1 MKFNKYKIKN
11 ALMVAAPTILS
22 SFATTTAY
30 AEGETSG
37 ISSSLQSIAGTIL
50 TQARNI
56 ILPILAVMIVYYGVK
71 IVISPDPKTV
81 AEAKKGALICFIGA
95 IIVYAA
101 PIIYSTIADAVK
113 GTGQN
118 TTFTFSASQILAD
131 KYKVL

>member
-11 ALMVAAPTILS
+11 ALMVAASTILS

-37 ISSSLQSIAGTIL
+37 ISKSLETIAGNIL

-101 PIIYSTIADAVK
+101 PIIYATIAEAVK
-113 GTGQN
+113 GTGEN
-118 TTFTFSASQILAD
+118 STFTFSANQILENNH
-131 KYKVL
+131 KVF